1 LWAPTLDH
9 PPVDP
14 AKPVLVRDG
23 GWLDGELRER
33 LLWVDD
39 PHRRQYN
46 SDEDRGGTLREGVVR

>member
-1 LWAPTLDH
+1 VA
-9 PPVDP
+9 
-14 AKPVLVRDG
+14 
-23 GWLDGELRER
+23 GWTVSLRER